1 MALDIKLAKDHPD
14 IAVVNLKGRLDVYY
28 SSEIENELVQ
38 LIQTGTKK
46 LILSLNDI
54 EYLSS
59 SGLRVFIAVSRKLK
73 EGNGQLKL
81 IKLNETAKK
90 IFKIVELID
99 MFDIY
104 ETEEDAIRSFS

>member
-1 MALDIKLAKDHPD
+1 MSVEVKPVEGASDIV
-14 IAVVNLKGRLDVYY
+14 IINLKGRLDVHY
-28 SSEIENELVQ
+28 SSEVEEEINK
-38 LIQTGTKK
+38 LIQEGKKK
-46 LILSLNDI
+46 LIISLNDI

-59 SGLRVFIAVSRKLK
+59 SGLRIFIAVSRKLR
-73 EGNGQLKL
+73 EVGGQLKL

-104 ETEEDAIRSFS
+104 ESEDDAVKSFA

>member
-1 MALDIKLAKDHPD
+1 MSLEIKNVNDKPDMAI
-14 IAVVNLKGRLDVYY
+14 VNLKGRLDVFY
-28 SSEIENELVQ
+28 SSEIETELGK
-38 LIQTGTKK
+38 LIQAGKKK

-73 EGNGQLKL
+73 EINGQLKL

-104 ETEEDAIRSFS
+104 ETEEDAIRSFT